1 MIQLLKTII
10 SNIRSPKW
18 RIVYTKRNG
27 DTDVYIIS
35 NPTVMKGSTKTTFSN
50 ECSRSV
56 GQYQVGFRAK
66 CLSREGPGSLAP
78 RLTSQHAA
86 MKKRNN
92 GVCFLKVIFVMD

>member
-1 MIQLLKTII
+1 MIQILKTII

-50 ECSRSV
+50 EWSRSV

-66 CLSREGPGSLAP
+66 CLSREGQPRSFYFDKIKHLSKVSLFEEVAY
-78 RLTSQHAA
+78 
-86 MKKRNN
+86 
-92 GVCFLKVIFVMD
+92 